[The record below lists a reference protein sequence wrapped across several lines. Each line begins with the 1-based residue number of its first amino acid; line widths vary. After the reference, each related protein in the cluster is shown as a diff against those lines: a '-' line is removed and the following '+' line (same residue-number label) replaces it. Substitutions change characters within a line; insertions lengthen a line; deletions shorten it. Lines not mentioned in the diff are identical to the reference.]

1 MTDWFEHDYEWNTL
15 TLTSIKPG
23 VRFEYEEAMS
33 LLEEL
38 EDRVLDMEQRA
49 QQLEEEARRDHYE
62 TDQMLTRLWWE

>member
-1 MTDWFEHDYEWNTL
+1 MADWFEWDSECNTL

-23 VRFEYEEAMS
+23 VRFEYEEAMT

-49 QQLEEEARRDHYE
+49 QQLEEEARRDYADTE
-62 TDQMLTRLWWE
+62 AYLTRIWYE

>member
-1 MTDWFEHDYEWNTL
+1 MTDWFEWDSEYNTL

-38 EDRVLDMEQRA
+38 EGRVSDMEQRA
-49 QQLEEEARRDHYE
+49 QQLEEEARKDYADTE
-62 TDQMLTRLWWE
+62 AYLTRIWYE

>member
-1 MTDWFEHDYEWNTL
+1 MADWFEWDSEYNTL

-49 QQLEEEARRDHYE
+49 QQLEDEARRDHME
-62 TDQMLTRLWWE
+62 TEAYLTRIWYE

>member
-1 MTDWFEHDYEWNTL
+1 MADWFEHDYEYNTL

-23 VRFEYEEAMS
+23 VLFEYEEAMS

-49 QQLEEEARRDHYE
+49 QQLEDEARRDYME
-62 TDQMLTRLWWE
+62 TDAYLTRIWYE

>member
-1 MTDWFEHDYEWNTL
+1 MADWFEWDSEWSTL

-38 EDRVLDMEQRA
+38 EDRVNDMEQRA
-49 QQLEEEARRDHYE
+49 QQLEEEARRDYAD
-62 TDQMLTRLWWE
+62 TDAYLTRIWYE

>member
-1 MTDWFEHDYEWNTL
+1 MADWFEWDSEWNTL

-38 EDRVLDMEQRA
+38 EDRVLDMEQLA
-49 QQLEEEARRDHYE
+49 QQLEDEARKDYADTE
-62 TDQMLTRLWWE
+62 TYLTRLWYE

>member
-1 MTDWFEHDYEWNTL
+1 MADWFEWDSEYNTL
-15 TLTSIKPG
+15 TLTYIKPG

-49 QQLEEEARRDHYE
+49 QQLEDEARRDYADTE
-62 TDQMLTRLWWE
+62 AYLTRLWFE

>member
-1 MTDWFEHDYEWNTL
+1 MADWFEWDSEYNTL

-49 QQLEEEARRDHYE
+49 QQLDEEERRDHYE
-62 TDQMLTRLWWE
+62 TDQMLTRIWWE

>member
-1 MTDWFEHDYEWNTL
+1 MADWFEHDYEYNTL
-15 TLTSIKPG
+15 TLTSTKPG

-49 QQLEEEARRDHYE
+49 QQLEEEARRDHME
-62 TDQMLTRLWWE
+62 TEAYLTRLWYE

>member
-1 MTDWFEHDYEWNTL
+1 MADWFEWDSEYNTL

-38 EDRVLDMEQRA
+38 EDRVLDKIGRA
-49 QQLEEEARRDHYE
+49 HV
-62 TDQMLTRLWWE
+62 

>member
-1 MTDWFEHDYEWNTL
+1 MADWFEWDSEWNTL

-38 EDRVLDMEQRA
+38 EERVTDMEQRA
-49 QQLEEEARRDHYE
+49 QQLEEEARKDYADTE
-62 TDQMLTRLWWE
+62 AYLTRLWWE

>member
-1 MTDWFEHDYEWNTL
+1 MADWFEHDYEYNTL

-38 EDRVLDMEQRA
+38 EERVSDMEQRA
-49 QQLEEEARRDHYE
+49 QQLEDEARKDYADTE
-62 TDQMLTRLWWE
+62 TYLTRLWYE

>member
-1 MTDWFEHDYEWNTL
+1 MTDWFEHDYEYNTL

-49 QQLEEEARRDHYE
+49 QQLEEEHEREYRE
-62 TDQMLTRLWWE
+62 TDAYLERFWRE

>member
-1 MTDWFEHDYEWNTL
+1 MADWFEHDYEYNTL

-38 EDRVLDMEQRA
+38 EDRVGDMEHRA
-49 QQLEEEARRDHYE
+49 QQLEEEARRDYMDTE
-62 TDQMLTRLWWE
+62 TYLTRIWYE

>member
-1 MTDWFEHDYEWNTL
+1 MADWFEWDEQYNTL

-62 TDQMLTRLWWE
+62 TDQMLTRIWWE

>member
-1 MTDWFEHDYEWNTL
+1 MADWFEWDSEWNTL
-15 TLTSIKPG
+15 ALTSIKPG

-49 QQLEEEARRDHYE
+49 QQLEDEARRDYME
-62 TDQMLTRLWWE
+62 TDAYLTRIWYE

>member
-1 MTDWFEHDYEWNTL
+1 MADWFEWDSEYNTL

-38 EDRVLDMEQRA
+38 EERVSDMEQRA
-49 QQLEEEARRDHYE
+49 QQLEEEARRDHME
-62 TDQMLTRLWWE
+62 TEAYLERFWRE